1 MLMSY
6 PRINF
11 DDDFYRAYER
21 LTIYSKRMTPKEA
34 TSDYLIAL
42 QKLAAMVSTDEIV
55 SVSKILLGVCRAGG
69 TVFVCGNGGSAST
82 ASHMAAD
89 LSKNV
94 TDSAHNRLRVI
105 SLTDNMAHFSAIAND
120 LDYSQVFVDQLRNL
134 LTPRDAL
141 VAISASGNS
150 PNVLN
155 AALFAR
161 EHNVPVIAL
170 TGFTGG
176 KLRELGTSSLHV
188 ESDDYGLVE
197 DLHLVINHL
206 LVKALRLMIHE

>member
-1 MLMSY
+1 
-6 PRINF
+6 
-11 DDDFYRAYER
+11 
-21 LTIYSKRMTPKEA
+21 MTPKAAASE
-34 TSDYLIAL
+34 YLINL
-42 QKLAAMVSTDEIV
+42 QKLVANVSPDEVTLVSTR
-55 SVSKILLGVCRAGG
+55 LLSVCRDGG

-94 TDSAHNRLRVI
+94 TDLAHNRLRVI

-120 LDYSQVFVDQLRNL
+120 LDFDQVFVDQLRNL

-150 PNVLN
+150 SNVLN
-155 AALFAR
+155 AATFAR
-161 EHNVPVIAL
+161 SLDVPVIAL

-176 KLRELGTSSLHV
+176 QLREMGTYSLHV
-188 ESDDYGLVE
+188 DSSDYGLVE
-197 DLHLVINHL
+197 DIHMVFNHM
-206 LVKALRLMIHE
+206 LVKTLRVLIHEK

>member
-1 MLMSY
+1 M
-6 PRINF
+6 N
-11 DDDFYRAYER
+11 
-21 LTIYSKRMTPKEA
+21 TIRTA
-34 TSDYLIAL
+34 SDYLSKLQSLIAAVHPDDIL
-42 QKLAAMVSTDEIV
+42 PNAR
-55 SVSKILLGVCRAGG
+55 ILLDVCRTGG

-94 TDSAHNRLRVI
+94 TDSAHNRLRVM
-105 SLTDNMAHFSAIAND
+105 SLNDNMAHFSAIAND

-155 AALFAR
+155 AARFAR
-161 EHNVPVIAL
+161 EQNIPVIAL
-170 TGFTGG
+170 TGFSGG
-176 KLRELGTSSLHV
+176 TLRELCTSSLHV
-188 ESDDYGLVE
+188 DSDDYGLVE
-197 DLHLVINHL
+197 DLHLVFNHL
-206 LVKALRLMIHE
+206 LVKMLSVMIHAD

>member
-1 MLMSY
+1 
-6 PRINF
+6 
-11 DDDFYRAYER
+11 
-21 LTIYSKRMTPKEA
+21 MTPHHAASE
-34 TSDYLIAL
+34 YLGKL
-42 QKLAAMVSTDEIV
+42 QSLVAAVRPDDILPV
-55 SVSKILLGVCRAGG
+55 ARILLDVCRAGG

-94 TDSAHNRLRVI
+94 TDSDHNRLRVM

-120 LDYSQVFVDQLRNL
+120 LDYSQVFVDQLRNM

-155 AALFAR
+155 AARFAR
-161 EHNVPVIAL
+161 EHDVPVIAL
-170 TGFTGG
+170 TGFAGG
-176 KLRELGTSSLHV
+176 TLRELGTSSLHV
-188 ESDDYGLVE
+188 GCEDYGLVE
-197 DLHLVINHL
+197 DLHLVFNHL
-206 LVKALRLMIHE
+206 LVTTLRVMIHAE